1 MAGIFWF
8 LNLWE
13 TKHGN
18 LGCITHTETD
28 KTVCVCVW
36 CVVCALTN
44 FWNFTNLSIVM

>member
-28 KTVCVCVW
+28 KTVCVCV
-36 CVVCALTN
+36 VCALTN
-44 FWNFTNLSIVM
+44 FWNFTNISIVM